1 MRRDYQNKKH
11 TTGQDKRSRDMIGF
25 PVYPS
30 LESEEDNPVF
40 KSRSKKRKSSDDTPY
55 SPTGRSQPSTRGSH
69 HSAGGVGRDGGLKC
83 LYCLGSASGTVSPQ
97 TGAAG
102 QRGRQSGLH
111 RDGTGGSGGQ
121 ALASGAPPSGAA
133 APLNM

>member
-1 MRRDYQNKKH
+1 
-11 TTGQDKRSRDMIGF
+11 MIGF

-55 SPTGRSQPSTRGSH
+55 SPTGRHQPATRGSH
-69 HSAGGVGRDGGLKC
+69 HSPGEVGRGGVIKRLH
-83 LYCLGSASGTVSPQ
+83 CLGSTSRTIGPPTGT
-97 TGAAG
+97 AG
-102 QRGRQSGLH
+102 QRGRQGGLH
-111 RDGTGGSGGQ
+111 RDGTSGSGGQ

-133 APLNM
+133 ASLNM

>member
-1 MRRDYQNKKH
+1 
-11 TTGQDKRSRDMIGF
+11 MIGF

-55 SPTGRSQPSTRGSH
+55 SPTGRRQPAARGSH
-69 HSAGGVGRDGGLKC
+69 HSPGGVVRGGVLKR
-83 LYCLGSASGTVSPQ
+83 LHCLGSASGTVGPP

-102 QRGRQSGLH
+102 QGGRQGGLH
-111 RDGTGGSGGQ
+111 RDGTGGGSGQ

-133 APLNM
+133 AIVQ